1 MTATSTVAAPA
12 RPMPPS
18 RNGRRQAL
26 LALARFESVRMLR
39 HPLTIA
45 AALLFLAPW
54 LWDWLAGSANRYPV
68 LPDELITINLL
79 ALPIL
84 GGSALIVAN
93 LVTLRAH
100 RHKVDPSYDV
110 LVLPPA
116 WRVGGFLLA
125 LLSLA
130 ALTLLLVAVRV
141 GVSAALPGAARSVD
155 VAAMLTPSALTLLLG
170 ATGVLSGVLIRS
182 VLIAPL
188 VVLLV
193 LVLEFLAITPMLIET
208 GWRFLLPVYISDFTV
223 PVPAGVS
230 DRPAARHLV
239 YLVGITVLL
248 AAAVLARANAR
259 RQVVAGGLV
268 VGLILA
274 VGGGLTQSRPD
285 PGLAAARATVEDRPA
300 SIQSCEIR
308 GDVTYCFFEG
318 FDGFV
323 PGWDAVVTSVRAVV
337 PASAASSGPPLAV
350 RQRTSLDAI
359 TAGGW
364 TGSTAE
370 DRRRVAAWKVEDVAA
385 GTPEAVQVGTAWGDD
400 RAAAAL
406 AAGVAYRLMA
416 AKAYDGGSL
425 LCGARAALLVWLVG
439 RASPTTLAGLRSLD
453 ESSTG
458 GLSLSDMSFMY
469 GIAASDRAA
478 APALEL
484 LERAAEVAPLVERHW
499 AELTAP
505 DTPLERFGAI
515 FGVPIQPLAPDDDT
529 LPCVP

>member
-1 MTATSTVAAPA
+1 MTATMTVAAPA
-12 RPMPPS
+12 RPTPS
-18 RNGRRQAL
+18 STQGRRRAL
-26 LALARFESVRMLR
+26 LALARFESIRMLR
-39 HPLTIA
+39 HPLTVA

-54 LWDWLAGSANRYPV
+54 LWGWLSGSANRYPV
-68 LPDELITINLL
+68 LPDELITIQLL

-100 RHKVDPSYDV
+100 RHKVDASYDV

-125 LLSLA
+125 LLPLA
-130 ALTLLLVAVRV
+130 GLSLLLAGVPV
-141 GVSAALPGAARSVD
+141 GDSAALPGAAGSVD
-155 VAAMLTPSALTLLLG
+155 IATLLTPSALTLLLG
-170 ATGVLSGVLIRS
+170 AVGVLAGVLIRS

-193 LVLEFLAITPMLIET
+193 LVLEFLVITPLIIET
-208 GWRFLLPVYISDFTV
+208 GWRFLLPVYVSEFTV

-230 DRPAARHLV
+230 DRPAARHLA
-239 YLVGITVLL
+239 YLIGITVLL

-259 RQVVAGGLV
+259 RQVVAAGLV

-285 PGLAAARATVEDRPA
+285 PGLAAARVTVEERAA

-318 FDGFV
+318 FGGFV

-350 RQRTSLDAI
+350 RQRASLDAI
-359 TAGGW
+359 TAAGW
-364 TGSTAE
+364 TGSIAE
-370 DRRRVAAWKVEDVAA
+370 DRRVVAGWKVEDAAA
-385 GTPEAVQVGTAWGDD
+385 GTPEAVRVDTSWGDD

-406 AAGVAYRLMA
+406 AAEVAYRLMA
-416 AKAYDGGSL
+416 AKAYDGGNF
-425 LCGARAALLVWLVG
+425 LCGAPAALLVWLVG
-439 RASPTTLAGLRSLD
+439 QASPTTLAGMRSLD
-453 ESSTG
+453 ETSFGALSFSDISSR
-458 GLSLSDMSFMY
+458 Y
-469 GIAASDRAA
+469 GILVPDRAA

-484 LERAAEVAPLVERHW
+484 LRRADEVAPLVERHW
-499 AELTAP
+499 VELTAP
-505 DTPLERFGAI
+505 ETPLERFGAI
-515 FGVPIQPLAPDDDT
+515 FGVPIQPLAPDDEA
-529 LPCVP
+529 LPCVA